1 MFSSTELKT
10 LQLALPTLNSL
21 SVADLECLCNAAIA
35 RIKAETTPSNERHL
49 GDSLQLSSY
58 QLTTCLS
65 GLHCVLQS
73 CVLHL
78 TKPLAL
84 LKSLQ
89 ELGLTAE
96 LAEKIASVW
105 ALNAQSLVSWARGD
119 QTIQGK
125 RLFLVSWEI
134 SSNVPNPQPGV
145 ALAFRVGDEQK
156 VLQLDRAQLQMLF
169 DRLQDVQKELDDL
182 IV

>member
-1 MFSSTELKT
+1 M
-10 LQLALPTLNSL
+10 
-21 SVADLECLCNAAIA
+21 
-35 RIKAETTPSNERHL
+35 
-49 GDSLQLSSY
+49 
-58 QLTTCLS
+58 
-65 GLHCVLQS
+65 LQS

-119 QTIQGK
+119 QTIQVSCSSIEL
-125 RLFLVSWEI
+125 LFFLSSLVCHLKTGMH
-134 SSNVPNPQPGV
+134 V
-145 ALAFRVGDEQK
+145 
-156 VLQLDRAQLQMLF
+156 
-169 DRLQDVQKELDDL
+169 
-182 IV
+182 